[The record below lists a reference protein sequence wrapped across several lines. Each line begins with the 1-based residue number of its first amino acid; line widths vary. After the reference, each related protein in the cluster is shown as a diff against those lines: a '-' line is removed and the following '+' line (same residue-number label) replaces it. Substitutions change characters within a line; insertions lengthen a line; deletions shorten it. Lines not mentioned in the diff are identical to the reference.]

1 MAGYAQPLNVW
12 FGPILLKNSFL
23 PFFDFVQGVV
33 EPLPDRRSSIVGD
46 SERSIFLP
54 DGAQATPNEF
64 FNRNGRDR
72 TVTEN
77 YESLLCYLGARVAFL
92 KNLAKLGAKFRG
104 VFMLVNSDR
113 MLHRGLQQLC
123 FAVSWKPIIPVS
135 RSFPNDGRDCRRTLS
150 PVRQR
155 PCMIGSTVSAYGH
168 G

>member
-1 MAGYAQPLNVW
+1 LSTGARRHAPLAGLFVVSLGASLATMDLAVNVA
-12 FGPILLKNSFL
+12 FP
-23 PFFDFVQGVV
+23 
-33 EPLPDRRSSIVGD
+33 SITD
-46 SERSIFLP
+46 AFTLETRSIRWVVISYVL
-54 DGAQATPNEF
+54 T
-64 FNRNGRDR
+64 
-72 TVTEN
+72 
-77 YESLLCYLGARVAFL
+77 YSSLMLVAFL